1 MTVSGAAIRTE
12 ALTGWGRTMSTV
24 ATVVP
29 AIHENE
35 MANYIREAS
44 SRGVLARGLGRSYG
58 DAAQSG
64 GATVF
69 DMTTYNNFSLDQ
81 ATMTLTAQAGASID
95 DILREIVPLGFF
107 VPVTAGTRIITV
119 GGAIAADI
127 HGKNHHRDGSF
138 GAHVLEI
145 TLLDGAGVVHTYTG
159 NDPEFWATIGGMGL
173 TGVILSATFTVIP
186 IQSSLHHR

>member
-95 DILREIVPLGFF
+95 DMRAETAVAMVIFPVNICSYCTTNSNDASSSGDGNKESEWNNLAQNVVDACARLRGE
-107 VPVTAGTRIITV
+107 R
-119 GGAIAADI
+119 
-127 HGKNHHRDGSF
+127 HGR
-138 GAHVLEI
+138 LIE
-145 TLLDGAGVVHTYTG
+145 
-159 NDPEFWATIGGMGL
+159 
-173 TGVILSATFTVIP
+173 
-186 IQSSLHHR
+186 

>member
-1 MTVSGAAIRTE
+1 MVGPLWSGSLGRMTVSGAAIRTE

-81 ATMTLTAQAGASID
+81 ATMTAHRASGRKHRRHSARD
-95 DILREIVPLGFF
+95 CS
-107 VPVTAGTRIITV
+107 TRILCSRHRWNSHHYCWWCNSCRYSREKSPSRRQFRR
-119 GGAIAADI
+119 ACFRNHAA
-127 HGKNHHRDGSF
+127 
-138 GAHVLEI
+138 
-145 TLLDGAGVVHTYTG
+145 
-159 NDPEFWATIGGMGL
+159 
-173 TGVILSATFTVIP
+173 
-186 IQSSLHHR
+186 